1 GSFLGDLTL
10 TGERYAYPLGLSLA
24 SSLTAERLAL
34 VGDAAH
40 GIHPLAGQGLNL
52 GLRDVAA
59 LAEVLAQAKQRG
71 EDLGTSPV
79 LERYARWRRADIL
92 SLAATT
98 DVINRVFS
106 NDNPILRGVRDL
118 ALGVAQSVPPI
129 RKAMIREASGLKGDL
144 PRLMKGQPLG

>member
-1 GSFLGDLTL
+1 
-10 TGERYAYPLGLSLA
+10 
-24 SSLTAERLAL
+24 
-34 VGDAAH
+34 
-40 GIHPLAGQGLNL
+40 
-52 GLRDVAA
+52 RDVAA

-106 NDNPILRGVRDL
+106 NDNPILRGMRDL

-129 RKAMIREASGLKGDL
+129 RKAMMREAAGLKGDL